1 MIFSKYSVPV
11 GWKSSPFYFTVLQ
24 SMVDR
29 GYTDF
34 KLHLALHRSISEKH
48 ELFTVEIVNM
58 GIQTDYFAQQHLRK
72 QKYTFFLWT
81 IISET
86 DIHLQNELCGE
97 VPLQESQKIFLLSGA
112 NRVT

>member
-1 MIFSKYSVPV
+1 
-11 GWKSSPFYFTVLQ
+11 
-24 SMVDR
+24 MVDR

-34 KLHLALHRSISEKH
+34 KLHLALHRSISKKH
-48 ELFTVEIVNM
+48 ELFTVGQMVNM

-72 QKYTFFLWT
+72 HECIFFVDNNLRQT
-81 IISET
+81 ST
-86 DIHLQNELCGE
+86 YKMNCVCGE